1 MTVSI
6 PLVLEIASDEADW
19 TLRYWTT
26 FTLPETIRCTVHYCR
41 ALPCT
46 ALCSAATIPLKCL
59 QFVASFDSYLHQYWS
74 LMLLRQDGRLLTQY
88 PVPENYCME
97 NGQWLIAIFS
107 TDCMFGFGAAKP
119 TGACLLSLSSVFKVW
134 TPFVSRT
141 DSPLT
146 SGRMLLHS
154 LLPQLNKDSEC
165 IWSMV
170 LHLWCSNWGTI
181 LYILTILSFTVLY
194 CTFEHVL
201 CQCVCVCVC
210 VHMCVCSGLT
220 WIVTFAK
227 ACGHCMLVW

>member
-1 MTVSI
+1 
-6 PLVLEIASDEADW
+6 
-19 TLRYWTT
+19 
-26 FTLPETIRCTVHYCR
+26 
-41 ALPCT
+41 
-46 ALCSAATIPLKCL
+46 
-59 QFVASFDSYLHQYWS
+59 
-74 LMLLRQDGRLLTQY
+74 
-88 PVPENYCME
+88 ME

-201 CQCVCVCVC
+201 CQCMCVCVC
-210 VHMCVCSGLT
+210 VHMCVCVVVSVELSLLLRLLA
-220 WIVTFAK
+220 IVCLCGSVP
-227 ACGHCMLVW
+227 ACVCLHCLPNVHSLLGIMLSISLV